1 MQTIQFQGKPPE
13 GEHWYQIPEAF
24 VKNLRAQGYQVRE
37 LVLRD
42 EAQQAIRDARKRA
55 EKVEA

>member
-1 MQTIQFQGKPPE
+1 MKTIQFQGKPTE
-13 GEHWYQIPEAF
+13 GDHWHQIPEAF

-42 EAQQAIRDARKRA
+42 EAEQAIRDAQSERA
-55 EKVEA
+55 AA